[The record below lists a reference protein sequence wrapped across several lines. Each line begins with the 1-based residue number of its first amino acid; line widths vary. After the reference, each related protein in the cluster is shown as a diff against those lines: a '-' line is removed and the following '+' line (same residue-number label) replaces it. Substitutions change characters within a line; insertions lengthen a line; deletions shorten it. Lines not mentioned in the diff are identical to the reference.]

1 MHGTAT
7 IFGEHARLHSLVSEE
22 SMRILVTNDDGINS
36 LGLRALIKGLEGL
49 GDITVVAP
57 DREQSGV
64 GASFTLHQPVR
75 IKKVRSRG
83 VKKYTVNG
91 TPGDAV
97 IIALNHIS
105 KDLPFDCVI
114 SGINQGTNLGSDVF
128 LSGTV
133 GAAMH
138 GHLHGIPSIA
148 ISMPLRKRLKW
159 VTGATVARKLV
170 SEINSHKEHYKN
182 LLLNVT
188 VPNVS
193 LDKLQGVD
201 ITNLRP
207 ASSQLEI
214 TSGNDGRS
222 DYYWIS
228 VKRPKKETVQSGTDL
243 SSLQSKRV
251 SITPLSTDITDYSV
265 VDRLESLR
273 KATYALINR
282 EN

>member
-1 MHGTAT
+1 M
-7 IFGEHARLHSLVSEE
+7 
-22 SMRILVTNDDGINS
+22 
-36 LGLRALIKGLEGL
+36 
-49 GDITVVAP
+49 
-57 DREQSGV
+57 
-64 GASFTLHQPVR
+64 
-75 IKKVRSRG
+75 
-83 VKKYTVNG
+83 
-91 TPGDAV
+91 
-97 IIALNHIS
+97 
-105 KDLPFDCVI
+105 
-114 SGINQGTNLGSDVF
+114 
-128 LSGTV
+128 
-133 GAAMH
+133 
-138 GHLHGIPSIA
+138 
-148 ISMPLRKRLKW
+148 
-159 VTGATVARKLV
+159 ARKLV

>member
-1 MHGTAT
+1 
-7 IFGEHARLHSLVSEE
+7 
-22 SMRILVTNDDGINS
+22 MRILVTNDDGINS
-36 LGLRALIKGLEGL
+36 LGLRALVKGLQDL
-49 GDITVVAP
+49 GEITVVAP

-64 GASFTLHQPVR
+64 GARFTLHQPVR
-75 IKKVRSRG
+75 LKKIHSRG
-83 VKKYTVNG
+83 IKKYTVNG

-105 KDLPFDCVI
+105 KDTPFDCIV
-114 SGINQGTNLGSDVF
+114 SGINQGTNLGTDVF

-138 GHLHGIPSIA
+138 GHLRGIPSIA

-159 VTGATVARKLV
+159 ATAAAVARKLV
-170 SEINSHKEHYKN
+170 SEINSQKENYASV
-182 LLLNVT
+182 LLNVT
-188 VPNVS
+188 VPNVP
-193 LDKLQGVD
+193 LEKLEGVD

-207 ASSQLEI
+207 SSSQLEI

-228 VKRPKKETVQSGTDL
+228 VKRPKKEKVQEGTDL

-251 SITPLSTDITDYSV
+251 SITPLSTDITDYSLM
-265 VDRLESLR
+265 DRLESLR
-273 KATYALINR
+273 QATNSLLGAKI
-282 EN
+282 